1 MAGLRQRQKLDRDRR
16 IVEAAARLFREFG
29 YEGVKI
35 ETIAEQ
41 AQVSVGT
48 IYNYYESKGDVLVA
62 VVSLEVNEVIA
73 AGEGVLAAPPADAA
87 QGVNALFGIYLRHS
101 LHYLNKEMWR
111 AAMSMSTLHPQSP
124 LGRHYS
130 GLDESLCRQVCLLL
144 AKLKARGSIGAW
156 VDVNLAGRI
165 LFNTMNMMFIDFV
178 KDDAAG
184 MEAVV
189 DAVGGQTALIVSLLA
204 AREAPV
210 VSGLV
215 SGPRAGPWPVMPS

>member
-16 IVEAAARLFREFG
+16 IVEAAARLFRESG

-73 AGEGVLAAPPADAA
+73 AGEGVVAAPPPEAA
-87 QGVNALFGIYLRHS
+87 QAVNALFGIYLRHS
-101 LHYLNKEMWR
+101 LHYLSKEMWR

-124 LGRHYS
+124 LGRHYND
-130 GLDESLCRQVCLLL
+130 LDEGLCRQVCRLL
-144 AKLKARGSIGAW
+144 AKLKARGSIGVW
-156 VDVNLAGRI
+156 VDVDLAGRI

-178 KDDAAG
+178 KHDD
-184 MEAVV
+184 MDMDVV
-189 DAVGGQTALIVSLLA
+189 VRAVGSQTELIVSLLA
-204 AREAPV
+204 ARDAPDMR
-210 VSGLV
+210 
-215 SGPRAGPWPVMPS
+215 GPAAAPRILPI

>member
-16 IVEAAARLFREFG
+16 IVEAAARLFRESG

-41 AQVSVGT
+41 AGVSVGT

-73 AGEGVLAAPPADAA
+73 AGEMVLSDPPADAVA
-87 QGVNALFGIYLRHS
+87 AVCALFDIYLRHS
-101 LHYLNKEMWR
+101 LHYLSKEMWR

-130 GLDESLCRQVCLLL
+130 DLDAGLCRQVCRLL
-144 AKLKARGSIGAW
+144 AKLKARGSVAAW
-156 VDVNLAGRI
+156 VDVDLSGRI

-178 KDDAAG
+178 KDEA
-184 MEAVV
+184 METETVVRAVEE
-189 DAVGGQTALIVSLLA
+189 QTRMVVSLL
-204 AREAPV
+204 
-210 VSGLV
+210 VS
-215 SGPRAGPWPVMPS
+215 PRR